1 MKLPSS
7 IIASALAAIM
17 LAQAC
22 TPAKKLTAD
31 TSVKD
36 ALDSLVEAYFPGH
49 NAPGAFVMVVR
60 DDSTVY
66 TKAQGLARLDSAFA
80 ISDTTAFNIC
90 SVSKQFSAVAL
101 LKLAQDGQLSL
112 SDKVS
117 DYFPDFKAP
126 FFKDITLAHLL
137 SHTSGLPD
145 LRPRNHEQWVEYLKD
160 NASIFG
166 SSRDFRLYC
175 PEEESIRFYEKLD
188 SINFAPGTGYDY
200 QNPTYQLVYY
210 IVEHV
215 TGTKFDE
222 WMTENIFRPAGM
234 EHTVYFE
241 PERHIKN
248 MAHAYRQNADN
259 GKWEEYD
266 YGEANF
272 FGTKADGGIYT
283 TARDF
288 ALWQKA
294 LFGGKI
300 IADSTLQSAITPYIS
315 TPEPHTGYGYGLYIE
330 NRPDRPEK
338 IYHTGDNGA
347 FYIFEGEFPE
357 KKLFYLIFANRDD
370 WNREELVEKF
380 DSVFTAAR
388 WL

>member
-1 MKLPSS
+1 
-7 IIASALAAIM
+7 M

-145 LRPRNHEQWVEYLKD
+145 LRPRNHEQWVEYLRD

-315 TPEPHTGYGYGLYIE
+315 TPEPH
-330 NRPDRPEK
+330 
-338 IYHTGDNGA
+338 
-347 FYIFEGEFPE
+347 IFEGEFPE